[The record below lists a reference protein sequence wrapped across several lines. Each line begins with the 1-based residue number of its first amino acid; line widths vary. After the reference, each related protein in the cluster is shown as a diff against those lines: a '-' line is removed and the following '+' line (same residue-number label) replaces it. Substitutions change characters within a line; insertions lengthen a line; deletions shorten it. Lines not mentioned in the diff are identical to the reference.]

1 MQKRIQYRFY
11 QKGVALLLTLLLVIV
26 LMAMIIPTL
35 LTPVDPDVKREQQTQ
50 AALQMAKQALLG
62 HIARHYEKG
71 ISGTSGLSIRLP
83 CPDMDTSGFYEGGAE
98 GGCGSDNITVV
109 GRFPWRS
116 FDLDAVKD
124 GYGECLW
131 YVVSGNYKSQNDYK
145 KSVVNEDTY
154 GLIRMFSSDNLLAPQ
169 YGQTP
174 PSRLVAAIIS
184 PGQPL
189 SGEDRSADTS
199 DKGVLAC
206 GGNYNPQNY
215 LDAVAGFDNAYTPV
229 TVGTVFDLVNFT
241 PQSKAGNDRIFPVT
255 RDEIM
260 QVIQQRKD
268 LENKQRNLV
277 RELAECLRQYGLVSA
292 NKGRLPWPAPVDIV
306 GSNNYADQENYN
318 DSSGTYLGRFPYN
331 IDDTKSE
338 IGSLSEALLFKNNF
352 CALKGNEE
360 LLKFYNDWKDH
371 LFYAVSKAREP
382 ANTPSGGCG
391 NCVTVNGQAAKYSAL
406 VIFAGKRLSPPP
418 VSVPQ
423 QIRTVPPPLGATGDS
438 NTRSSI
444 SNYLEGRNASN
455 YPDNDG
461 DKDYQHNTSVN
472 DILFCVPAD
481 LSQNVVECPYETP

>member
-11 QKGVALLLTLLLVIV
+11 QKGVALLLALLVVIV
-26 LMAMIIPTL
+26 LMAMIVPTL

-50 AALQMAKQALLG
+50 AALLMAKQALLG

-71 ISGTSGLSIRLP
+71 ISSTSGLSIRLP
-83 CPDMDTSGFYEGGAE
+83 CPDMSIISGYEGGAD
-98 GGCGSDNITVV
+98 GNCHGNNITAV

-116 FDLDAVKD
+116 FDLDVVKD

-131 YVVSGNYKSQNDYK
+131 YAVSGNYKSQNGYE

-154 GLIRMFSSDNLLAPQ
+154 GLIRMFSSDNLLVPQ

-184 PGQPL
+184 PGRPL
-189 SGEDRSADTS
+189 SGEDRSVDTS
-199 DKGVLAC
+199 NGVLAC

-215 LDAVAGFDNAYTPV
+215 LDAVAGFDNAYTPA
-229 TVGTVFDLVNFT
+229 TVGTIFDLVNFT
-241 PQSKAGNDRIFPVT
+241 PQSKAGNDRVFSVT

-260 QVIQQRKD
+260 QIIQQRKD
-268 LENKQRNLV
+268 LGNKQKDLV
-277 RELAECLRQYGLVSA
+277 KALAECVRQYGLVSA
-292 NKGRLPWPAPVDIV
+292 NKGRLPWPAPIDIV
-306 GSNNYADQENYN
+306 GDDNYANQTNYN
-318 DSSGTYLGRFPYN
+318 DSPGTYLGRFSYN
-331 IDDTKSE
+331 IDDTKSD
-338 IGSLSEALLFKNNF
+338 IGSPSEDKLFQNDFCIFYGNNE
-352 CALKGNEE
+352 LK
-360 LLKFYNDWKDH
+360 KFYNDWKDH

-382 ANTPSGGCG
+382 VNTLSGGCG

-461 DKDYQHNTSVN
+461 DKDYQYNTSVN

-481 LSQNVVECPYETP
+481 LSQNVIECPYETP